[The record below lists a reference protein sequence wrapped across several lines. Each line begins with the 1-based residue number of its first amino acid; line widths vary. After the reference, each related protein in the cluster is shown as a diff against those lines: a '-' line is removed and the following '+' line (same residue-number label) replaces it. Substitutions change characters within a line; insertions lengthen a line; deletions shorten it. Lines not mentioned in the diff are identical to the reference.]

1 MKAEIIYC
9 SHKGNTREVA
19 EAIGEALRDR
29 GSVEVVAVEAAAT
42 TIAPDVDLLVVGGPT
57 EGHGMTPEIR
67 SFLDRID
74 PESIRGR
81 AVATFDTRLDW
92 PRLLSGS
99 AADSIARE
107 LTAKGAR
114 VIPAHGSF
122 IVNMQPALEPGE
134 LDRAREWAI
143 AVADASQ
150 PVKV

>member
-1 MKAEIIYC
+1 MKAEIVYC
-9 SHKGNTREVA
+9 THKGNTREVA

-29 GSVEVVAVEAAAT
+29 GSVEVVPVETAAT
-42 TIAPDVDLLVVGGPT
+42 TIAPDVDLLFVGGPT

-74 PESIRGR
+74 TESIRGR
-81 AVATFDTRLDW
+81 TVAAFDTRLDW

-107 LTAKGAR
+107 LTDKGAR

-122 IVNMQPALEPGE
+122 IVSMEPALEPGE
-134 LDRAREWAI
+134 LERAREWAI
-143 AVADASQ
+143 AVANASQ
-150 PVKV
+150 PVRV

>member
-9 SHKGNTREVA
+9 THKGNTQTVA

-29 GSVEVVAVEAAAT
+29 GSVEVVAVEMAAT
-42 TIAPDVDLLVVGGPT
+42 TIAPDVDLLFVGGPT

-74 PESIRGR
+74 PESLRGR
-81 AVATFDTRLDW
+81 AVAVFDTRLDW

-122 IVNMQPALEPGE
+122 IVSMEPILEPGE

-143 AVADASQ
+143 AVADATQ
-150 PVKV
+150 AVRV

>member
-9 SHKGNTREVA
+9 THKGNTRKVA
-19 EAIGEALRDR
+19 EAIADALRDR
-29 GSVEVVAVEAAAT
+29 GSVDVVAVEMAAT
-42 TIAPDVDLLVVGGPT
+42 TIAPDVDLLFVGGPT

-74 PESIRGR
+74 AESLRGR
-81 AVATFDTRLDW
+81 AVAAFDTRLDW

-99 AADSIARE
+99 AADGIARE

-114 VIPAHGSF
+114 VIQAHGSF
-122 IVNMQPALEPGE
+122 IVSMDPALEPGE

-143 AVADASQ
+143 AVADAIQ
-150 PVKV
+150 PVGV

>member
-9 SHKGNTREVA
+9 THKGNTQMVA

-29 GSVEVVAVEAAAT
+29 GSVEVVPVETAAA
-42 TIAPDVDLLVVGGPT
+42 TIAPDVDLLFVGGPT

-67 SFLDRID
+67 SFIDRID
-74 PESIRGR
+74 AESVRGR
-81 AVATFDTRLDW
+81 AVAAFDTRLDW

-99 AADSIARE
+99 AADGIARE

-122 IVNMQPALEPGE
+122 IVSMEPALEPGE

-143 AVADASQ
+143 AVAEASQ
-150 PVKV
+150 AVRV

>member
-1 MKAEIIYC
+1 MKAEVVYC
-9 SHKGNTREVA
+9 THKGNTRKVA
-19 EAIGEALRDR
+19 EAIGEALRPR
-29 GSVEVVAVEAAAT
+29 ASVEVVAVESAAT
-42 TIAPDVDLLVVGGPT
+42 TIAPDVDLLFVGGPT

-74 PESIRGR
+74 TESIRGR
-81 AVATFDTRLDW
+81 AVAAFDTRLDW

-107 LTAKGAR
+107 MTAKGAR

-122 IVNMQPALEPGE
+122 IVNMDPALEPGE
-134 LDRAREWAI
+134 LDRAREWAV

-150 PVKV
+150 AVRV

>member
-9 SHKGNTREVA
+9 THKGNTRKVA

-29 GSVEVVAVEAAAT
+29 GSVEVVAVETAAT
-42 TIAPDVDLLVVGGPT
+42 TIAPDIDLLLVGGPT

-74 PESIRGR
+74 TESIRGR
-81 AVATFDTRLDW
+81 TVAAFDTRLDW
-92 PRLLSGS
+92 PRMLSGS

-122 IVNMQPALEPGE
+122 IVNVKPALEPGE

-150 PVKV
+150 AVRF